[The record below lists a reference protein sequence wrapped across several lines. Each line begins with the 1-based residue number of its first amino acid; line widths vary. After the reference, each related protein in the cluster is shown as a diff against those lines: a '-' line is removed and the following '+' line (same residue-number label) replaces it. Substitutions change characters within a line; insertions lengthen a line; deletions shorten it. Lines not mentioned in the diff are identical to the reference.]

1 MGKKKALGSPA
12 LIKGC
17 TSLGALN
24 LVIGRKDVSS
34 GPSLGTPERAFE
46 WGNCNGCTS
55 DGALG
60 VSRTPLQRFRSAFA
74 LKRGRRLAWLVQ
86 CVRNNLR
93 KGVSMRAFMQR
104 LMVILALGLGL
115 CISAMAQTGPL
126 TAPPNATQAAQVG
139 VADVAKP
146 PTRPALVDHNTV
158 SAAHTGWMMT
168 STALVLLMTLP
179 GIALFYA
186 GMVRRKN
193 VLNTMASVVAIAAL
207 VSLLWFAAGYSL
219 AFTPGSAWLGGF
231 DRMGFTGLDFQLA
244 QGRLAVSH
252 VAPHIP
258 ESVYAMFQLTF
269 AIITAALLVGALVER
284 MRFSAMLIFVGLW
297 SLLVYAPVAH
307 WVWEPGGWL
316 AQMGA
321 LDFAGG
327 SVVHVNAGVAGLVCA
342 WFLGRRTGY
351 GREPFEPYNLGLT
364 MAGAG
369 MLWVGW
375 FGFNAGSA
383 VAADGRAGLAM
394 AVTHL
399 AAAAGAL
406 SWMLGEWVVRG
417 RPSLLGLCSG
427 LVAGLV
433 AITPAAGFV
442 TLRSAVVIGL
452 VAGLACYWGATGL
465 KRLLRADDSLDVFG
479 VHGIGGIVGSLL
491 TGVLANETVGGVQ
504 GSLFTQAIG
513 VGAVMAYSLVA
524 TAALLWIINFAMGLR
539 VDVQSEQTG
548 LDIAQHRERLGG

>member
-1 MGKKKALGSPA
+1 MQ
-12 LIKGC
+12 
-17 TSLGALN
+17 
-24 LVIGRKDVSS
+24 
-34 GPSLGTPERAFE
+34 
-46 WGNCNGCTS
+46 
-55 DGALG
+55 G
-60 VSRTPLQRFRSAFA
+60 VVHRVVAVVVL
-74 LKRGRRLAWLVQ
+74 
-86 CVRNNLR
+86 C
-93 KGVSMRAFMQR
+93 
-104 LMVILALGLGL
+104 LGL
-115 CISAMAQTGPL
+115 CGAALAQQG
-126 TAPPNATQAAQVG
+126 TQPDAGAAG
-139 VADVAKP
+139 VAAAAPAVSVPAA
-146 PTRPALVDHNTV
+146 ALVRPTLVSQDTI

-179 GIALFYA
+179 GVALFYA
-186 GMVRRKN
+186 GMVRKKN
-193 VLNTMASVVAIAAL
+193 VLNTMASVVAVAAL
-207 VSLLWFAAGYSL
+207 VSLWWFAAGYSL
-219 AFTPGSAWLGGF
+219 AFTPGSSWLGGW
-231 DRMGFTGLDFQLA
+231 DRAGFAGLDFDLA
-244 QGRLAVSH
+244 GGKVAVSH

-284 MRFSAMLIFVGLW
+284 MRFSALLIFTSLW
-297 SLLVYAPVAH
+297 TLVVYAPVAH

-316 AQMGA
+316 AKMGA

-342 WFLGRRTGY
+342 WYLGRRTGY

-394 AVTHL
+394 AVTHI

-406 SWMLGEWVVRG
+406 SWMVGEWIVRG

-427 LVAGLV
+427 LIAGLV

-491 TGVLANETVGGVQ
+491 TGVLASPTVGGVS
-504 GSLFTQAIG
+504 GSLLTQAIG
-513 VGAVMAYSLVA
+513 VGAVMGYSLVV
-524 TAALLWIINFAMGLR
+524 TGVLLWITNFVVGLR
-539 VDVQSEQTG
+539 VDEQSEQTG
-548 LDIAQHRERLGG
+548 LDIAQHRERLG

>member
-1 MGKKKALGSPA
+1 M
-12 LIKGC
+12 
-17 TSLGALN
+17 
-24 LVIGRKDVSS
+24 R
-34 GPSLGTPERAFE
+34 
-46 WGNCNGCTS
+46 
-55 DGALG
+55 G
-60 VSRTPLQRFRSAFA
+60 VLHRFVAVVG
-74 LKRGRRLAWLVQ
+74 L
-86 CVRNNLR
+86 C
-93 KGVSMRAFMQR
+93 
-104 LMVILALGLGL
+104 LGL
-115 CISAMAQTGPL
+115 CASVLAQSPPEAVAGGA
-126 TAPPNATQAAQVG
+126 APAAAA
-139 VADVAKP
+139 VAVAL
-146 PTRPALVDHNTV
+146 TRPSLVAQDAVN
-158 SAAHTGWMMT
+158 AAHTGWMMT

-186 GMVRRKN
+186 GMVRKKS

-219 AFTPGSAWLGGF
+219 AFTPGNAWLGGWE
-231 DRMGFTGLDFQLA
+231 RAGFAGLDFDLA
-244 QGRLAVSH
+244 GGQLAVSH

-284 MRFSAMLIFVGLW
+284 MRFSAMLVFIGLW
-297 SLLVYAPVAH
+297 TLVVYAPVAH

-351 GREPFEPYNLGLT
+351 GRQPFEPYNLGLT

-369 MLWVGW
+369 LLWVGW

-406 SWMLGEWVVRG
+406 AWMLGEWVVRG

-465 KRLLRADDSLDVFG
+465 KRLLRVDDSLDVFG

-491 TGVLANETVGGVQ
+491 TGVLASRTVGGVP
-504 GSLFTQAIG
+504 GSLLTQAIG

-524 TAALLWIINFAMGLR
+524 TAVLLWLVNFAMGLR
-539 VDVQSEQTG
+539 VDEQSEQTG
-548 LDIAQHRERLGG
+548 LDIAQHREHLGG

>member
-1 MGKKKALGSPA
+1 MRGVNHRFVGV
-12 LIKGC
+12 
-17 TSLGALN
+17 GAL
-24 LVIGRKDVSS
+24 
-34 GPSLGTPERAFE
+34 
-46 WGNCNGCTS
+46 C
-55 DGALG
+55 
-60 VSRTPLQRFRSAFA
+60 
-74 LKRGRRLAWLVQ
+74 
-86 CVRNNLR
+86 
-93 KGVSMRAFMQR
+93 
-104 LMVILALGLGL
+104 LGL
-115 CISAMAQTGPL
+115 CASALAQTAPEVAAGAVPSLSLTRPGLVAQSTISAAD
-126 TAPPNATQAAQVG
+126 TA
-139 VADVAKP
+139 
-146 PTRPALVDHNTV
+146 
-158 SAAHTGWMMT
+158 WMMT

-186 GMVRRKN
+186 GMVRKKN

-207 VSLLWFAAGYSL
+207 VSLLWFGAGYSL
-219 AFTPGSAWLGGF
+219 AFTPGSPWLGGW
-231 DRMGFTGLDFQLA
+231 DRIGFAGLDFQLA
-244 QGRLAVSH
+244 GGKLAVSH

-269 AIITAALLVGALVER
+269 AIITAALLVGAFVER
-284 MRFSAMLIFVGLW
+284 MRFSAMLIFISLW
-297 SLLVYAPVAH
+297 TLLVYAPVAH

-351 GREPFEPYNLGLT
+351 GREAFEPYNLGLT

-369 MLWVGW
+369 LLWVGW

-442 TLRSAVVIGL
+442 TLRSAVVIGV

-491 TGVLANETVGGVQ
+491 TGMLASRTVGGVP
-504 GSLFTQAIG
+504 GSLLTQAIG

-524 TAALLWIINFAMGLR
+524 TAVLLWITNLAVGLR
-539 VDVQSEQTG
+539 VDEQSEQTG
-548 LDIAQHRERLGG
+548 LDIAQHRERLGS